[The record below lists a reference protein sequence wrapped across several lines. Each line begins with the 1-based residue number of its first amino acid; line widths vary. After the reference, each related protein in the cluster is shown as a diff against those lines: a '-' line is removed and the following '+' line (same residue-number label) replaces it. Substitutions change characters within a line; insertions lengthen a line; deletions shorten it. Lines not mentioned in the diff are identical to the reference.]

1 MQLTIPGKLTALVAT
16 SLVIC
21 AALVAIGIKFQHDLL
36 LTERQNLIKTQV
48 ESAISVANQF
58 QADMQAGILSEA
70 QARRAVIE
78 KIGAIRYNGTDYVFL
93 TDMEGISLSNPNP
106 AVVGKDLS
114 GLKDANGVYFVR
126 ELAEKA
132 RNGGGFTTYQWPRV
146 PDGPGVDKLSYSAEL
161 PGWGWVV
168 GTGVYLDD
176 ISAITWSS
184 AVSMILWTAPL
195 FVLLGALA
203 WKLSSSI
210 TRPID
215 AITGTMR
222 RLAAGDKSVAIP
234 GADRQDEIGAMAAAV
249 ETFKTQAIERDRL
262 EGEANA
268 ARLSQEEAKQRQVEL
283 EHSKAEDLRA
293 FMGVVDASF
302 DRLSSG
308 DLTVRMSSQ
317 VAPEFEPIRAKFNAS
332 VEELEQAIGHV
343 VGSVGTIRTGL
354 SEITVASND
363 LAHRT
368 EQQAANL
375 EQTVAALGEVTS
387 GVNQTAEGAGAAR
400 KSAETARTKAEKGGQ
415 IVAQAVTAMN
425 EIETSS

>member
-1 MQLTIPGKLTALVAT
+1 MVGRNEIDIHRARLLKAFVWVLSVCPLVVLAVEALTGAWEFTSVFASAAIAAVAFVLWRRESSAVTARIVASIALVA
-16 SLVIC
+16 
-21 AALVAIGIKFQHDLL
+21 
-36 LTERQNLIKTQV
+36 N
-48 ESAISVANQF
+48 
-58 QADMQAGILSEA
+58 
-70 QARRAVIE
+70 
-78 KIGAIRYNGTDYVFL
+78 
-93 TDMEGISLSNPNP
+93 ISL
-106 AVVGKDLS
+106 
-114 GLKDANGVYFVR
+114 
-126 ELAEKA
+126 
-132 RNGGGFTTYQWPRV
+132 
-146 PDGPGVDKLSYSAEL
+146 
-161 PGWGWVV
+161 
-168 GTGVYLDD
+168 
-176 ISAITWSS
+176 I
-184 AVSMILWTAPL
+184 
-195 FVLLGALA
+195 
-203 WKLSSSI
+203 
-210 TRPID
+210 
-215 AITGTMR
+215 
-222 RLAAGDKSVAIP
+222 LAAMSGNKLQVDIHMAYFA
-234 GADRQDEIGAMAAAV
+234 GLALIGAMFDWRSIIAATVTVALHHIILNFLLPSAIYPGGSDFVRLMLHASILLIEAGVLTWVAVRVSTMFADITRAGQSLEAEHLKSEEANRAAA
-249 ETFKTQAIERDRL
+249 TLRDTQAREAAKRVEEDKART
-262 EGEANA
+262 EG
-268 ARLSQEEAKQRQVEL
+268 LV
-283 EHSKAEDLRA
+283 A

-317 VAPEFEPIRAKFNAS
+317 VASEFEPIRAKFNAS